1 MGRSFSVSGGIG
13 RYPKKLFLKSVQKA
27 GKNEKKWYPE
37 TISKPGIRCFLFRS
51 CEIQPVKKP
60 MAILFF
66 CLTLLPPYGA
76 ASAETQPERLH
87 IYLRQGIECSFNLD
101 HAGAT
106 SSFGKAVELDPD
118 SPTGYAFLAL
128 ARLFSYEMGFDPKER
143 QKSQEEMLRHIED
156 TMTRGEKRI
165 ARNPRDPQAY
175 FALTLAKIVKVRLAI
190 AQRSYLTIAQESS
203 NAWNYLEKAR
213 AADPA
218 NYDIYFPM
226 GLLHYHLDQLPAVTR
241 FLSSMLIT
249 AGDHHKGLQEL
260 ELAMRKGDLFRELA
274 QAELSSVYINFER
287 LPAQA
292 LAITLELKEKFP
304 RNFNFSFSLAIIL
317 SELGR
322 FDEANAIARD
332 LAKGI
337 QAGSLAPQLQP
348 RHDHLL
354 GRILFNQGEY
364 TRAGEYFQKV
374 LKDTAPYNAR
384 IRASA
389 LLRMGM
395 IHDARRERKQAEE
408 YYRRALE
415 VEGGEGV
422 AQVDARQYLKIPY
435 PALPNNQG
443 P

>member
-1 MGRSFSVSGGIG
+1 M
-13 RYPKKLFLKSVQKA
+13 KKRL
-27 GKNEKKWYPE
+27 
-37 TISKPGIRCFLFRS
+37 T
-51 CEIQPVKKP
+51 
-60 MAILFF
+60 AILFL
-66 CLTLLPPYGA
+66 CLSFMLPAGEA
-76 ASAETQPERLH
+76 AVAETQPVQLH
-87 IYLRQGIECSFNLD
+87 AYLRQGIESSFNLD
-101 HAGAT
+101 HAGAV
-106 SSFGKAVELDPD
+106 SSFQKAAELDPE

-143 QKSQEEMLRHIED
+143 QKSQEEMLRSIGDAE
-156 TMTRGEKRI
+156 TRGEKRI
-165 ARNPRDPQAY
+165 AKNPRDAQAY

-190 AQRSYLTIAQESS
+190 AQRSYFTVAQESA
-203 NAWNYLEKAR
+203 NAWSYLEKAK

-226 GLLHYHLDQLPAVTR
+226 GLLHYHLNHLPGVTR

-249 AGDHHKGLQEL
+249 AGDHDKGLQEL

-287 LPAQA
+287 QPA
-292 LAITLELKEKFP
+292 LALAMTVELKERFP

-332 LAKGI
+332 LEKGI
-337 QAGSLAPQLQP
+337 QAGSLAPQLQT

-364 TRAGEYFQKV
+364 AGAGEYFQKA
-374 LKDTAPYNAR
+374 LKDAAPYNAR

-389 LLRMGM
+389 LLRLGM
-395 IHDARRERKQAEE
+395 IQDVRRERKQAEE
-408 YYRRALE
+408 YYRRTLE

-422 AQVDARQYLKIPY
+422 AQVDAKQYLKTPY
-435 PALPNNQG
+435 LPPSKNPG
-443 P
+443 S

>member
-1 MGRSFSVSGGIG
+1 
-13 RYPKKLFLKSVQKA
+13 
-27 GKNEKKWYPE
+27 
-37 TISKPGIRCFLFRS
+37 
-51 CEIQPVKKP
+51 
-60 MAILFF
+60 MAILFL
-66 CLTLLPPYGA
+66 CLVLLPPAGKA
-76 ASAETQPERLH
+76 AAAETQSGQLH
-87 IYLRQGIECSFNLD
+87 TYLRQGIESSFNID
-101 HAGAT
+101 HAGAI
-106 SSFGKAVELDPD
+106 SSFQKAVELDRE

-128 ARLFSYEMGFDPKER
+128 AQLFSYEMGFDPKER
-143 QKSQEEMLRHIED
+143 EKNQEEMLRYIGD
-156 TMTRGEKRI
+156 AVTRGEKRI
-165 ARNPRDPQAY
+165 AKNPRDGQAY

-190 AQRSYLTIAQESS
+190 AQRSYFTVAQESAS
-203 NAWNYLEKAR
+203 AWNYVEKTR

-226 GLLHYHLDQLPAVTR
+226 GLLHYHLDQLPGVTR

-260 ELAMRKGDLFRELA
+260 ELAMQKGDLFRELA

-292 LAITLELKEKFP
+292 LAITLELKERFP
-304 RNFNFSFSLAIIL
+304 RNYNFSFSLANIL

-322 FDEANAIARD
+322 FDEAYAIARD
-332 LAKGI
+332 LEKGI

-348 RHDHLL
+348 RYDHLL

-389 LLRMGM
+389 LLRLGM
-395 IHDARRERKQAEE
+395 IQDVRRERKQAEE
-408 YYRRALE
+408 YYRRTLE

-422 AQVDARQYLKIPY
+422 AQVDAKQYLKTPY
-435 PALPNNQG
+435 LPPSKNPG
-443 P
+443 S

>member
-1 MGRSFSVSGGIG
+1 M
-13 RYPKKLFLKSVQKA
+13 KKRLA
-27 GKNEKKWYPE
+27 
-37 TISKPGIRCFLFRS
+37 
-51 CEIQPVKKP
+51 
-60 MAILFF
+60 AILFL
-66 CLTLLPPYGA
+66 CLSFLLPAGEPA
-76 ASAETQPERLH
+76 AAETQPGQLH
-87 IYLRQGIECSFNLD
+87 AYLRQGIESSFNLD
-101 HAGAT
+101 HTGAI
-106 SSFGKAVELDPD
+106 SSFQKAAELDPE

-143 QKSQEEMLRHIED
+143 QKSQEEMLRYIGD
-156 TMTRGEKRI
+156 AVARGEKRV
-165 ARNPRDPQAY
+165 AKNPRDAQAY

-190 AQRSYLTIAQESS
+190 AQRSYFTVAQESS
-203 NAWNYLEKAR
+203 NAWSYLEKTR

-226 GLLHYHLDQLPAVTR
+226 GLLHYHLDHLPGVTR

-260 ELAMRKGDLFRELA
+260 ELAMQKGDLFRELA

-287 LPAQA
+287 QPA
-292 LAITLELKEKFP
+292 LALAMTVELRERFP
-304 RNFNFSFSLAIIL
+304 LNFNFSFSLAIIL

-332 LAKGI
+332 MEKGI

-348 RHDHLL
+348 RYDHLQ

-364 TRAGEYFQKV
+364 ARAGEYFQKV

-389 LLRMGM
+389 LLRLGM
-395 IHDARRERKQAEE
+395 IHDVRRERKQAED
-408 YYRRALE
+408 YYRRTLE

-422 AQVDARQYLKIPY
+422 AQVDAKQYLKTPY
-435 PALPNNQG
+435 LPPSKNLG
-443 P
+443 S